1 MSAVQRPGPGRRG
14 GGVNGRVSDAPI
26 GPSPPYPDGP
36 PEDRPPVELLGPEE
50 WHTLE
55 RRGHRRTYERG
66 QVLFFEGD
74 RGGSVIAL
82 RTGRAKVSVQTLPG
96 RELLLAVKGP
106 GELLGEMSALDGRP
120 RSATAT
126 AMETLQAVM
135 VSAEVF
141 RDFLKAH
148 PRVTLLLLQ
157 ALTTELRD
165 TDKLIADRDAGDTVS
180 RTALRL
186 VHLAGRFGEH
196 NGGNTRV
203 GLALTHEDL
212 ASWIG
217 VSREATSRALSQLR
231 VAGYITTE
239 RRSITVI
246 DLPGLR
252 RYVAHKT

>member
-1 MSAVQRPGPGRRG
+1 
-14 GGVNGRVSDAPI
+14 
-26 GPSPPYPDGP
+26 
-36 PEDRPPVELLGPEE
+36 VELLGPEE
-50 WHTLE
+50 WHFLE
-55 RRGHRRTYERG
+55 QRGHARSYERG

-74 RGGSVIAL
+74 EGGSVIAL
-82 RTGRAKVSVQTLPG
+82 RTGRAKVTVQTLPG

-126 AMETLQAVM
+126 AMERVQAVV
-135 VSAEVF
+135 VSAAVF
-141 RDFLKAH
+141 QDFLKAH

-165 TDKLIADRDAGDTVS
+165 ADKLIADRDAGDTVS

-186 VHLAGRFGEH
+186 VHLAGRYGEY
-196 NGGNTRV
+196 NRGNTRV
-203 GLALTHEDL
+203 GLPLTHEDL

-231 VAGYITTE
+231 AAGYVTTE

-252 RYVAHKT
+252 RYIAENT

>member
-1 MSAVQRPGPGRRG
+1 MEKNGPT
-14 GGVNGRVSDAPI
+14 
-26 GPSPPYPDGP
+26 PD
-36 PEDRPPVELLGPEE
+36 ELLGPQE

-55 RRGHRRTYERG
+55 QRGRHRSYGRG

-74 RGGSVIAL
+74 EGGSVIAL
-82 RTGRAKVSVQTLPG
+82 RSGRAKVSVQTLPG

-126 AMETLQAVM
+126 AMEAVEALM
-135 VSAEVF
+135 VSASVF
-141 RDFLKAH
+141 QEFLKAH
-148 PRVTLLLLQ
+148 PRVALRLLQ
-157 ALTTELRD
+157 ALTAELREAD
-165 TDKLIADRDAGDTVS
+165 ELIADRDAGDTVS
-180 RTALRL
+180 RTARRL
-186 VHLAGRFGEH
+186 VHLAARYGEH

-203 GLALTHEDL
+203 GLTLTHEEL

-217 VSREATSRALSQLR
+217 VSREAASRALSQLR
-231 VAGYITTE
+231 LAGYITTE

-252 RYVAHKT
+252 QYLD